1 MKLVPKDQGRHG
13 MAVIVV
19 LALLAI
25 ILLYVSV
32 NIRTL
37 NHLQRD
43 LQLIEKKQQQRQL
56 TLPPGATNAA
66 VVR

>member
-1 MKLVPKDQGRHG
+1 MNLVPKNQRRQG

-37 NHLQRD
+37 SHLQRD
-43 LQLIEKKQQQRQL
+43 LQLIEKKQQQHLL
-56 TLPPGATNAA
+56 TSPPGATNTAA
-66 VVR
+66 VH